1 MTSANNKSTSK
12 KLTLLIDLHYLPSI
26 SYFQHLAAADE
37 IILETH
43 ETFQKQTFRNRC
55 EILTSN
61 GKEALIVPVL
71 HGKTSFIKD
80 IQIDYSQRWFQIHD
94 RSIRSA
100 YGKSPF
106 FDFFI
111 DDLSSII
118 SRKHTFLWDL
128 NYALLT
134 LCLEN
139 LTLKKVL
146 LESNS
151 YIKPAEVPDS
161 LIDMRSKLLPQSKS
175 TDGNSVIKSY
185 QQVFGNEFVTNL
197 SIVDLLFC
205 AVLDSSEILKRIIQ

>member
-1 MTSANNKSTSK
+1 MTNANDKSTSK
-12 KLTLLIDLHYLPSI
+12 KSTLLIDLHYLPAI
-26 SYFQHLAAADE
+26 SYFKTLAAADT
-37 IILETH
+37 IILETQ

-61 GKEALIVPVL
+61 GKEALIVPIL
-71 HGKTSFIKD
+71 HGSSSMIKD
-80 IQIDYSQRWFQIHD
+80 IKIDYNQRWFQIHD

-111 DDLSSII
+111 EGISVILSQ
-118 SRKHTFLWDL
+118 KHTFLWDL

-151 YIKPAEVPDS
+151 YIKPAEVPDN
-161 LIDMRSKLLPQSKS
+161 LIDMRGKLVPQSKK
-175 TDGNSVIKSY
+175 TDSKFVIKPY
-185 QQVFGNEFVTNL
+185 QQVFGNEFVTDL

-205 AVLDSSEILKRIIQ
+205 AVLDSSEILKE